1 MRMPEQR
8 PQGLRMLILLE
19 AAVALIEVIFGALLF
34 TIGNPLGAFIPS
46 ISGFLTGLLL
56 VAFSL
61 LGFFIFYSM
70 RGGEAFGW
78 FSVVASSGID
88 LAAKLGLLVVYG
100 SSWTPFAVSAL
111 LDLAVLYYLTR
122 PSVMPLFGGG
132 SMRAILQKFRAEM
145 EPRMKELRFSLK
157 LMRKSSLSI
166 IGLSI
171 IMFFVLMALF
181 APILAPPGDPT
192 QGNDPSMIP
201 VDRRLLAT
209 FGTGRPQPP
218 SPAHPFGTFESQY
231 DMYYGV
237 IWGVRSA
244 LRIGLYVAGISLI
257 MGMLIGIVAAYYGGW
272 IDEILMRFTDIIFA
286 FPYLILC
293 MTLIVVLVPIGFGKL
308 DAVLIAMVI
317 VGWPG
322 YARLIRGEVL
332 RVKNED
338 YVEAAKSVGCSDAR
352 VIGRHILPNSI
363 YPVLVV
369 FSLDIGTIV
378 LAAAALSFLGL
389 GAPDGF
395 ADWGQIIA
403 KSQNY
408 IYGPPSN
415 PFLYWYTFIIPG
427 IFISL
432 FVMGWNLLGDA
443 LRDILDPT
451 LRRK

>member
-1 MRMPEQR
+1 MPEQR
-8 PQGLRMLILLE
+8 PLGLRLLILLS
-19 AAVALIEVIFGALLF
+19 AAIALTELIFGVLLF
-34 TIGNPLGAFIPS
+34 TVGNPLETFIPS
-46 ISGFLTGLLL
+46 INGLYTGLVL
-56 VAFSL
+56 VAFGL
-61 LGFFIFYSM
+61 LGLYVFYNL
-70 RGGEAFGW
+70 RGGEAIGW
-78 FSVVASSGID
+78 VSALAFSGID
-88 LAAKLGLLVVYG
+88 VAAKLGLLTVYG
-100 SSWTPFAVSAL
+100 GSWTPFALSVV
-111 LDLAVLYYLTR
+111 LDFAVLYYLTR

-132 SMRAILQKFRAEM
+132 TVRAVFQKFRTEIG
-145 EPRMKELRFSLK
+145 PRIKELRFSLK

-171 IMFFVLMALF
+171 IIFFVLMA
-181 APILAPPGDPT
+181 ILAPYLAHPGDVT
-192 QGNDPSMIP
+192 QGGDPNMIP
-201 VDRRLLAT
+201 IDRNLLAIM
-209 FGTGRPQPP
+209 GVGKPQPP
-218 SPAHPFGTFESQY
+218 SAAHPFGTMDSQY
-231 DMYYGV
+231 DIYYGV
-237 IWGVRSA
+237 IWGARSA
-244 LRIGLYVAGISLI
+244 LRIGVYVAGSSLI
-257 MGMLIGIVAAYYGGW
+257 IGLLIGIIASYYGGW
-272 IDEILMRFTDIIFA
+272 IDEVLMRFTDIIFA

-293 MTLIVVLVPIGFGKL
+293 MTLVVVLVPIGFARL
-308 DAVLIAMVI
+308 DAVMIAMVI

-332 RVKNED
+332 RIKNED

-352 VIGRHILPNSI
+352 IIGRHILPNSI

-389 GAPDGF
+389 GAPEGY

-403 KSQNY
+403 VSQNY

-427 IFISL
+427 AFISL